1 MDQTILGGTMTG
13 KGDKRRPKKV
23 DDETFADNWERI
35 FGKKD
40 DKRRTTKH
48 SDRDSSSKPR
58 A

>member
-1 MDQTILGGTMTG
+1 MTG